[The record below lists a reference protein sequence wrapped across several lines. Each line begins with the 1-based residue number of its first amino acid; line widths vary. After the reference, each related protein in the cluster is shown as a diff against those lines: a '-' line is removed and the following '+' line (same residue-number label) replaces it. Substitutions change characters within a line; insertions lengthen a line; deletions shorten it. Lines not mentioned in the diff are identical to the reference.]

1 MSIPNRILYSVA
13 KRKKVNSTDET
24 RTHSSPFHLAGVHRS
39 ATALSPS
46 PISCL
51 AQSERSGRVK
61 SHDSHSPLTAHSH
74 QPSPRLRPGASSQ
87 DQVDAL
93 VALSLDKAPSF
104 LRFTPSSG
112 ASGTGY
118 DDQPNLTI
126 LCSFSLLFFQSLACS
141 QSSCRSFYRPGLVTT
156 ALFLVG
162 AFCDKGNN
170 P

>member
-1 MSIPNRILYSVA
+1 MKPVHIVHLFTSPVCIAALQ
-13 KRKKVNSTDET
+13 
-24 RTHSSPFHLAGVHRS
+24 HSRRVRS
-39 ATALSPS
+39 AVSLERTQWPS
-46 PISCL
+46 QKSRLP
-51 AQSERSGRVK
+51 QS
-61 SHDSHSPLTAHSH
+61 SHSL
-74 QPSPRLRPGASSQ
+74 QPSPRHRPGASSQ

-141 QSSCRSFYRPGLVTT
+141 QSSSRSFYRPGLVTT
-156 ALFLVG
+156 ALFLVC

-170 P
+170 PCSAMHSVTSYRVTTH